1 MSGRSLLFECYSGIS
16 GDMAVAALLDLG
28 ADQGVLLDALDSL
41 PIGGFS
47 VEIGRAVKGG
57 VDCCNFNVILDE
69 KHENRDH
76 DMEYLFGHEHGGE
89 TELASHAHEDEH
101 RHGHTHHHEHRRL
114 QEIFAVIDEG
124 KMREGARRLAK
135 KIFTV
140 LAESEAKVHGTSAEN
155 VAFHE
160 VGAVDSIVDIIAF
173 AVCFDSLEIKKV
185 YIPYLCEGTGTV
197 RCRHGILPVPVPAVA
212 ETALRYG
219 IPLQII
225 PERGEFVTPTGAAIA
240 AAVAD
245 EYARPTLMKVV
256 KIGNGAGKRTYRR
269 PSFLRAFIIEEN
281 SHSENE
287 RIIQMETDIDNTAG
301 EAVGFTAERL
311 FEAGALDVC
320 TIPCYMKKN
329 RPGFLLKILC
339 RREQVAAMEE
349 ILFTHTNTIG
359 VRRFETERSVL
370 KRKALVIPSAYGDI
384 KGKTTEFAGETRF
397 SPEYESVAEVCRRTG
412 KRFGD
417 VYEELTGLFRK
428 AETE

>member
-28 ADQGVLLDALDSL
+28 ADRRLLLEVLESL
-41 PIGGFS
+41 PAGGFS
-47 VEIGRAVKGG
+47 VEIGRAVKVG
-57 VDCCNFNVILDE
+57 VDCCDFNVVLDAE
-69 KHENRDH
+69 HENRDH
-76 DMEYLFGHEHGGE
+76 DMEYLFGHEYGGE
-89 TELASHAHEDEH
+89 TEPPVHAHEGGH
-101 RHGHTHHHEHRRL
+101 RHAPHHEHRRL
-114 QEIFAVIDEG
+114 KEIFAVIDEG
-124 KMREGARRLAK
+124 KMSAGARRLAK

-173 AVCFDSLEIKKV
+173 AVCFDSLGIEKV

-197 RCRHGILPVPVPAVA
+197 RCQHGILPVPVPAVA

-329 RPGFLLKILC
+329 RPGFLLKVLC
-339 RREQVAAMEE
+339 RREQTAAMEE

-359 VRRFETERSVL
+359 VRRFEAERTVL
-370 KRKALVIPSAYGDI
+370 ERKAVVIPSAYGDI
-384 KGKTTEFAGETRF
+384 KGKMTKFAEETRF
-397 SPEYESVAEVCRRTG
+397 SPEYESVAAVCRRTG

-417 VYEELTGLFRK
+417 VYAELTGLFRK